1 METELLSIGVWKD
14 LEAETEE
21 TGQNFIPSLYV
32 CLSYKSN
39 FVTTL
44 HFRKVTFILRKANE
58 NYVYHT
64 HARGTFMIHLAS
76 TAMATAL
83 LAEAFCLLFQDST

>member
-14 LEAETEE
+14 LEAGTEE
-21 TGQNFIPSLYV
+21 TGQNFIPSFYV
-32 CLSYKSN
+32 CLSYKISL
-39 FVTTL
+39 TTL
-44 HFRKVTFILRKANE
+44 HFRKVTFILRNANE

-64 HARGTFMIHLAS
+64 HARGTFIILLAS